1 MKCMHTRL
9 PDFLAKAAAA
19 AKKINPDTEVVI
31 TGFESMKSAKLASL
45 RVGRIEEEIV
55 ELTSAN
61 PKITKVEVTMIP
73 RIAETIN
80 TVIIKGVEA
89 DGRCPKAIMDT
100 MFLTQPGE
108 EVYLEGVE
116 EISDRRAPLD

>member
-9 PDFLAKAAAA
+9 PDFLTKAVAAG
-19 AKKINPDTEVVI
+19 KKINPDTEVVI
-31 TGFESMKSAKLASL
+31 SGFESMKSAKLASL

-61 PKITKVEVTMIP
+61 PKITKIELTMIP
-73 RIAETIN
+73 RINETIN
-80 TVIIKGVEA
+80 TVIIKGIEE
-89 DGRCPKAIMDT
+89 DGSCPKAIMDT
-100 MFLTQPGE
+100 MFLTVPGE
-108 EVYLEGVE
+108 EVYLEGVG